1 MITSNCKKMQNNK
14 ITTEH
19 FLKSYRINNR
29 IPSIYGDFLLYK
41 NFRNL
46 RRRKKIKW
54 YIQQQLHV

>member
-1 MITSNCKKMQNNK
+1 MIISNCEKIRIDK

-19 FLKSYRINNR
+19 FLKSHTISNI

-46 RRRKKIKW
+46 RRRKKVKW
-54 YIQQQLHV
+54 YTQQQLHL

>member
-1 MITSNCKKMQNNK
+1 MIISNCEKMQNDK

-19 FLKSYRINNR
+19 FLKSYTINNR

-46 RRRKKIKW
+46 RKRKKE
-54 YIQQQLHV
+54 

>member
-1 MITSNCKKMQNNK
+1 MIIYNCEKMQIDK

-19 FLKSYRINNR
+19 FLKSYTINNR

-46 RRRKKIKW
+46 RRRKKE
-54 YIQQQLHV
+54 